1 MVKKFRELFEREIL
15 AVAIFLEEEDDR
27 IYGDF
32 ADGLRATY
40 S

>member
-1 MVKKFRELFEREIL
+1 MVKKFRELSEREIL